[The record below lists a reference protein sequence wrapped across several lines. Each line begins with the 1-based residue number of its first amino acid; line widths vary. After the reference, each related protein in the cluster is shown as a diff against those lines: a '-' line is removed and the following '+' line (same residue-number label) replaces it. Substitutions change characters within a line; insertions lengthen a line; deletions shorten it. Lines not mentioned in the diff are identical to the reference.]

1 MSATGK
7 IGGRWSLPVL
17 IILIF
22 PFAAF
27 FARALADVLVV
38 SIGLA
43 FLYRSHKIQDWTWA
57 RKPWFMLALVLW
69 AYLILLVSPFAEDR
83 LQSLFHS
90 VAFMRWPLFAAA
102 LAYWI
107 LADVPVRRKF
117 EWTLAALAV
126 FVIADSVYQYF
137 VGVDIFGRPSQ
148 DVRLTGPFKKL
159 VPGTFTLRIFFI
171 ALVAVYF
178 GLEFRSDRFRVASIL
193 GLLALGA
200 GFEFLTGERA
210 AFAMFLFGSLI
221 VFVGL
226 WVVHSDQRWFMA
238 GTGAALVL
246 LLGMAV
252 STQPKMVDR
261 TINSLVAGAMAY
273 ADQPGG
279 RILTSALTIWADH
292 PALGIGIKGFE
303 TTCPEY
309 SERGD
314 APECNVHPHNIYVQW
329 LVETGAIG
337 LGLFVALV
345 ASLFIAVWRNA
356 KGGDGPM
363 LPLFATVVMLTS
375 LWPLMGSMSFFNN
388 WIAAV
393 IWMGIGWALAAT
405 NGRPA
410 PNANACSP

>member
-1 MSATGK
+1 M
-7 IGGRWSLPVL
+7 L

-27 FARALADVLVV
+27 FARALADVLIV

-43 FLYRSHKIQDWTWA
+43 FLYRSHKNHDWTWA
-57 RKPWFMLALVLW
+57 GKPWFRLALVIW
-69 AYLILLVSPFAEDR
+69 AYLVLAVSPFAEDR
-83 LQSLFHS
+83 LLSLAYS
-90 VAFMRWPLFAAA
+90 LTYMRWPLFAAA

-107 LADVPVRRKF
+107 LADVSTRRKF

-126 FVIADSVYQYF
+126 FVMADSVYQYF
-137 VGVDIFGRPSQ
+137 AGVDIFGRVSQ

-171 ALVAVYF
+171 ALAAVYF
-178 GLEFRSDRFRVASIL
+178 GLKFKSDRFRVASLL

-221 VFVGL
+221 VFAGL
-226 WVVHSDQRWFMA
+226 WLAHPDQRRFMA
-238 GTGAALVL
+238 GAGAALLVL
-246 LLGMAV
+246 LGV
-252 STQPKMVDR
+252 GISTQPKMVDR
-261 TINSLVAGAMAY
+261 TINSLVAGAVGY

-279 RILTSALTIWADH
+279 RILASALTIWKDH
-292 PALGIGIKGFE
+292 PALGIGVKNFE

-309 SERGD
+309 LERGE

-329 LVETGAIG
+329 LVESGAIG

-345 ASLFIAVWRNA
+345 ASLFVAVWRNRQE
-356 KGGDGPM
+356 GSGPM
-363 LPLFATVVMLTS
+363 LPLLASVVMLTS
-375 LWPLMGSMSFFNN
+375 LWPLMGSMSIFNN

-393 IWMGIGWALAAT
+393 IWMGIGWALAT
-405 NGRPA
+405 
-410 PNANACSP
+410 ANATPARNATASSP